1 MQYISEPSRIE
12 RDKPSV
18 VALGNFDGVHRGHQK
33 LFKLAKEESQR
44 LNIETIVFS
53 FYPHPTWVVGGK
65 KKSLIMSQEE
75 KRNIIESIGI
85 DVLIEYPFTK
95 DFANMPPEEF
105 FVNILVNKLHTKVLV
120 VGSNYYFGKGKQ
132 GGVELLKELGER
144 YNVKVVIVDA
154 VLEGDEIISS
164 SRIRKLISSGNIE
177 MANKLAGY
185 PYSVSGTI
193 VKGNQ
198 LGRKLG
204 FPTINIM
211 TEEHRAYPPNGVYAT
226 KVYIDQKQY
235 LGITNIGYAPTV
247 DVEVKRIETY
257 IYDFNEDV
265 YGKAA
270 KVEFYKFIRP
280 ERKFNGIEE
289 LKCEVDKNKQQVIE
303 YFSSNYQ

>member
-1 MQYISEPSRIE
+1 
-12 RDKPSV
+12 
-18 VALGNFDGVHRGHQK
+18 
-33 LFKLAKEESQR
+33 
-44 LNIETIVFS
+44 
-53 FYPHPTWVVGGK
+53 
-65 KKSLIMSQEE
+65 
-75 KRNIIESIGI
+75 
-85 DVLIEYPFTK
+85 
-95 DFANMPPEEF
+95 MPPEEF

-265 YGKAA
+265 YGKHA

>member
-265 YGKAA
+265 YGKHA

>member
-289 LKCEVDKNKQQVIE
+289 LKCEVDKNKQQVTE

>member
-1 MQYISEPSRIE
+1 MQYVNEPSRIE
-12 RDKPSV
+12 RDEPSV
-18 VALGNFDGVHRGHQK
+18 VALGSFDGVHRGHQK

-53 FYPHPTWVVGGK
+53 FYPHPTWIVGNS

-85 DVLIEYPFTK
+85 DILIEYPFTK
-95 DFANMPPEEF
+95 DFADMLPEDF
-105 FVNILVNKLHTKVLV
+105 FANILVNKLHTKVLV

-132 GGVELLKELGER
+132 GGVELLKELGEK

-177 MANKLAGY
+177 MANKLAGH

-211 TEEHRAYPPNGVYAT
+211 TEEYRAYPPNGVYAT
-226 KVYIDQKQY
+226 KVYIDKKQY

-265 YGKAA
+265 YGKHA

-280 ERKFNGIEE
+280 ERKFNSIDE
-289 LKCEVDKNKQQVIE
+289 LKSEVDKNKQQVTE

>member
-177 MANKLAGY
+177 MANKLAGH

-211 TEEHRAYPPNGVYAT
+211 TEEYRAYPPNGVYAT
-226 KVYIDQKQY
+226 KVYIDKKQY

-265 YGKAA
+265 YGKHA

-280 ERKFNGIEE
+280 ERKFNSIDE
-289 LKCEVDKNKQQVIE
+289 LKSEVDKNKQQVTE